1 MSTEIHNAT
10 LPGEAGAL
18 RAIALGSGIAAGGL
32 LLKMAT
38 IVGVGISVILL
49 TALVAS
55 AALGVVLARQRGI
68 ARHGFLLAAMGWLL
82 VLLTTLNAHPGM
94 ALLPGMLIAGV
105 GLGLAHGQHA
115 VEKRMGTMMSCAVAL
130 AAALLIQ
137 ACAAPGLMGYVFA
150 LALPI
155 DLALLGALLVRI
167 AEQERR

>member
-10 LPGEAGAL
+10 LLSEESGV
-18 RAIALGSGIAAGGL
+18 RAIALGSGAAAGAL

-49 TALVAS
+49 AALVAS
-55 AALGVVLARQRGI
+55 VALGVVLARQRGI
-68 ARHGFLLAAMGWLL
+68 ARHGFLLAAAGWLL

-94 ALLPGMLIAGV
+94 ALLPGILVAGV

-115 VEKRMGTMMSCAVAL
+115 VEKRIGTLMSCV
-130 AAALLIQ
+130 AALTAVIMIQ

-150 LALPI
+150 LALPV

-167 AEQERR
+167 AEQEKR